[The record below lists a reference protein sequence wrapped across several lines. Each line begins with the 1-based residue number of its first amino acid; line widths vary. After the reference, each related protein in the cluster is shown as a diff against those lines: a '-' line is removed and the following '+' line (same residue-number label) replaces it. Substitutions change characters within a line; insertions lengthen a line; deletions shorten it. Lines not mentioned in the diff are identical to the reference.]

1 MSTQTACQGRKPKFG
16 VSNENCKRKRSMKNR
31 AKVDN
36 GRVKKTE
43 IKVYDISMLGN
54 EQMCEFIKLCYER
67 NCRNI
72 MTSKSPING
81 NLCDHC
87 KPKGGKSIDFFQFLT
102 KAGGQIQFFCG
113 CHACQNGITDG
124 CLEIYCKFCTIPKY
138 VRADTKKY

>member
-1 MSTQTACQGRKPKFG
+1 
-16 VSNENCKRKRSMKNR
+16 MKNR

-72 MTSKSPING
+72 MTSNSPINS

-87 KPKGGKSIDFFQFLT
+87 KPKGGKSIDFFNF
-102 KAGGQIQFFCG
+102 
-113 CHACQNGITDG
+113 
-124 CLEIYCKFCTIPKY
+124 
-138 VRADTKKY
+138 